1 MANIIKDILMKEE
14 IELDKSP
21 NQEPSQNEILKQK
34 IAQLNQDPTIAIV
47 SKFITS
53 DEELYLAYNKYSML
67 PQKFKRLS
75 NQYSM
80 QLFGYNVPNM
90 YAIMRDKLI
99 DNDYIFGDDKVLESF
114 DKIQSTMEN
123 IDLAVINNDES
134 LLEDIDMSI
143 FNAQEKVEIDYEF
156 NEAKKEILENK
167 YYDFS
172 DYSLTPWFTLDEEY
186 CKLEHFEDPDY
197 SRKVLQAMR
206 EYRYNPSLENCTKVL
221 ELGWNPSVEITK
233 ESIEYAKK
241 RQIEYLKE
249 HQAIIYDISKKNC
262 DIINESSKVMRN
274 LYKEKNIYPVYIVLS
289 WTNTFFGKIIRFVKD
304 SKYTHAGMTLD
315 SDLSKIVTFKYD
327 SISNGFEIENLKG
340 YINTYRDCQIEVLC
354 LFVDKKTKKKLE
366 ESLDFYEKAKD
377 ITKYGFKNLFN
388 ILLNRKKEYTPYDN
402 EMVCSQFVDQILKL
416 CDIDITG
423 KANNL
428 VIPQDY
434 VTIAS
439 KNPKIYKV
447 YEGYGKD
454 YVDGKVEAG
463 IKELID
469 SNENIRYKDEAFD
482 LEGNIDVPLEL
493 AVYSIDK

>member
-1 MANIIKDILMKEE
+1 MSNMIKNMIVKEDITVDNTQKVVQDDQL
-14 IELDKSP
+14 L
-21 NQEPSQNEILKQK
+21 QK
-34 IAQLNQDPTIAIV
+34 INQLNSDPTISII
-47 SKFITS
+47 SKFVNS
-53 DEELYLAYNKYSML
+53 DEELYNLYHKYSLL
-67 PQKFKRLS
+67 PKKFKRLS

-99 DNDYIFGDDKVLESF
+99 DNDYIFGDDKVIGTIGK
-114 DKIQSTMEN
+114 DVMEN
-123 IDLAVINNDES
+123 INLSVLNNDES
-134 LLEDIDMSI
+134 LLESIDTSELDIK
-143 FNAQEKVEIDYEF
+143 EKAIIDYEF

-172 DYSLTPWFTLDEEY
+172 DYKMVPWFTLDEDY
-186 CKLEHFEDPDY
+186 CKLEHFEDPEY
-197 SRKVLQAMR
+197 TNKVLTAMR
-206 EYRYNPSLENCTKVL
+206 NYKYNPTLENSTKVL
-221 ELGWNPSVEITK
+221 ELGWNPSIEVTK
-233 ESIEYAKK
+233 ESVEKAKQ

-249 HQAIIYDISKKNC
+249 HLSVIYDISNKSNN
-262 DIINESSKVMRN
+262 ILNESSKVMRS
-274 LYKEKNIYPVYIVLS
+274 LYKEKDTYPIYIVLS
-289 WTNTFFGKIIRFVKD
+289 WTNTTFGKIIRFVKN
-304 SKYTHAGMTLD
+304 SKYTHAGMSLD
-315 SDLSKIVTFKYD
+315 SNLDKIVTFKYD

-340 YINTYRDCQIEVLC
+340 YINVYRDCQIEVLC

-366 ESLDFYEKAKD
+366 ESIDFYEKAKD

-388 ILLNRKKEYTPYDN
+388 ILLSKKKEYTPYDN

-439 KNPKIYKV
+439 ANPKIYKV
-447 YEGYGKD
+447 FEGYGKD
-454 YVDGKVEAG
+454 YVDGKVEAN

-469 SNENIRYKDEAFD
+469 SNKNIRYKDEAYN
-482 LEGNIDVPLEL
+482 LEGNIDIPLEL

>member
-1 MANIIKDILMKEE
+1 MSNIVKDILMKED
-14 IELDKSP
+14 IELNNSP
-21 NQEPSQNEILKQK
+21 EGATSPQDEIIKK
-34 IAQLNQDPTIAIV
+34 KVDQLNSDPAISII
-47 SKFITS
+47 SKFIST
-53 DEELYLAYNKYSML
+53 DEELARLYKKYSLL
-67 PQKFKRLS
+67 PKKFKRLS

-90 YAIMRDKLI
+90 YTMVREKLI
-99 DNDYIFGDDKVLESF
+99 DNDYIFGDDRTFELKS
-114 DKIQSTMEN
+114 SAMEN
-123 IDLAVINNDES
+123 INLAVLNNNES
-134 LLEDIDMSI
+134 ILEDIDMSI
-143 FNAQEKVEIDYEF
+143 FTTQEKAVIDYEF
-156 NEAKKEILENK
+156 AEAKKEILENK

-172 DYSLTPWFTLDEEY
+172 DYSLTPWFTLDEDY

-197 SRKVLQAMR
+197 TKKVVQAMR
-206 EYRYNPSLENCTKVL
+206 EYKYNPSLENCTKVL
-221 ELGWNPSVEITK
+221 ELGWNPSVELTK
-233 ESIEYAKK
+233 ESIEFAKK

-249 HQAIIYDISKKNC
+249 HQAIIYDLSKKDC
-262 DIINESSKVMRN
+262 DILTESSKVMRN
-274 LYKEKNIYPVYIVLS
+274 LYKEKNIYPIYIVLS
-289 WTNTFFGKIIRFVKD
+289 WTNTTFGKIIRFVKN
-304 SKYTHAGMTLD
+304 SKYTHAGMSLD

-340 YINTYRDCQIEVLC
+340 YINVYRDCQIEVLC

-366 ESLDFYEKAKD
+366 ESIDFYEKAKD
-377 ITKYGFKNLFN
+377 ITRYGFKNLFN
-388 ILLNRKKEYTPYDN
+388 ILLSKKKEYTPYDN

-434 VTIAS
+434 VTVAS
-439 KNPKIYKV
+439 QNPKIYKI

-454 YVDGKVEAG
+454 YVDGKVETG

-482 LEGNIDVPLEL
+482 IEGNIDIPLEL
-493 AVYSIDK
+493 AIYSVDK

>member
-1 MANIIKDILMKEE
+1 MANIVKDILMKEDA
-14 IELDKSP
+14 ELKKSDINSEFDK
-21 NQEPSQNEILKQK
+21 NETIRKK
-34 IAQLNQDPTIAIV
+34 VDQLNSDPTIAVI
-47 SKFITS
+47 SKFIST
-53 DEELYLAYNKYSML
+53 DEELARLYKKYSLL
-67 PQKFKRLS
+67 PRKFKRLS

-90 YAIMRDKLI
+90 YSMVREKLI
-99 DNDYIFGDDKVLESF
+99 DNDYIFEDDDKNLNLKS
-114 DKIQSTMEN
+114 STMEN

-134 LLEDIDMSI
+134 LLENIDMSI
-143 FNAQEKVEIDYEF
+143 FSAQEKAEIDYEF

-172 DYSLTPWFTLDEEY
+172 NYSLTPWFTLDEEY

-197 SRKVLQAMR
+197 SKKVLQVMR
-206 EYRYNPSLENCTKVL
+206 EYKYNPSLENCTKVL
-221 ELGWNPSVEITK
+221 ELGWNPSVELTK

-249 HQAIIYDISKKNC
+249 HQAVIYDISKKNY
-262 DIINESSKVMRN
+262 DVLTESSKVMRS

-315 SDLSKIVTFKYD
+315 SNLNKIVTFKYD
-327 SISNGFEIENLKG
+327 SVSNGFEIENLKG

-366 ESLDFYEKAKD
+366 ESIDFYEKAKD

-388 ILLNRKKEYTPYDN
+388 ILLSKKKEYTPYDN

-416 CDIDITG
+416 CDLDITG

-482 LEGNIDVPLEL
+482 LEGNIDIPLEL